1 MISPALLLQ
10 CALALA
16 LLSLLSAVVLVPMV
30 RRRERVETRIRTI
43 AVAPAV
49 RIATTAGSG
58 SLTGPNAAV
67 SWRLLRKLG
76 AAVVAS
82 GLLSKRSLED
92 LENTMA
98 AAGHR
103 TGSTL
108 PLFVGI
114 KVMLLIGLPLAT
126 FFAVTVF
133 RVPIH
138 PTILPVA
145 VAGVIGML
153 APDFVIRRTRKRYL
167 ASLEAGLPDA
177 LDLLIICSEA
187 GLGLETGLERVALEF
202 GDGSPA
208 TAIEL
213 RTTASEMKILADR
226 RRALMNMGTRTNL
239 EAMARLGGTLAQT
252 IQYGTPISQALR
264 VLAAE
269 MRLTMLT
276 RFEEK
281 AARLPVLLT
290 VPMIVFILPC
300 IFLIVGGPAVVQV
313 MQASH

>member
-10 CALALA
+10 MALALA
-16 LLSLLSAVVLVPMV
+16 LLSLLSAVILVPMV
-30 RRRERVETRIRTI
+30 RRRERVATRIRTI
-43 AVAPAV
+43 AVAP
-49 RIATTAGSG
+49 TARGGEAASG
-58 SLTGPNAAV
+58 GGFG

-76 AAVVAS
+76 TAVVAS
-82 GLLSKRSLED
+82 GLLSKRSLDD

-98 AAGHR
+98 ASGHK
-103 TGSTL
+103 TASTL

-114 KVMLLIGLPLAT
+114 KVVLLVGLPVAT
-126 FFAVTVF
+126 WLMITVF
-133 RVPIH
+133 QIHIH

-153 APDFVIRRTRKRYL
+153 APDYFIRRTRKRYL
-167 ASLEAGLPDA
+167 AALEGGLPDA

-187 GLGLETGLERVALEF
+187 GLGLEAGMDRVAAEF
-202 GDGSPA
+202 ADGNPA
-208 TAIEL
+208 TSAEL
-213 RTTASEMKILADR
+213 RTTASEMKILSDR
-226 RRALMNMGTRTNL
+226 RRALMNMGARTKL

-269 MRLTMLT
+269 MRQTTLT
-276 RFEEK
+276 RFEER

-313 MQASH
+313 MQAAAEH

>member
-1 MISPALLLQ
+1 MVSPALLLQ
-10 CALALA
+10 GALAFA

-30 RRRERVETRIRTI
+30 RRRERVETRIRSV
-43 AVAPAV
+43 AVAP
-49 RIATTAGSG
+49 IARVTGASAGP
-58 SLTGPNAAV
+58 TV

-76 AAVVAS
+76 SAVVAS
-82 GLLSKRSLED
+82 GLLSKRSIDD

-103 TGSTL
+103 TASTL

-114 KVMLLIGLPLAT
+114 KVTLLVGLPVLT
-126 FFAVTVF
+126 WVGVEVF
-133 RVPIH
+133 HVPIH
-138 PTILPVA
+138 PTILPAV
-145 VAGVIGML
+145 VAGVIGL
-153 APDFVIRRTRKRYL
+153 LLPDMVIRRTRKRYL
-167 ASLEAGLPDA
+167 ALLETGLPDA

-187 GLGLETGLERVALEF
+187 GLGLEAGLERVATEF
-202 GDGSPA
+202 GDGNVPTA
-208 TAIEL
+208 TEL

-226 RRALMNMGTRTNL
+226 RRALTNMGSRTNL

-269 MRLTMLT
+269 MRQTMLT
-276 RFEEK
+276 RFEER

-313 MQASH
+313 MDAVVQH

>member
-1 MISPALLLQ
+1 MLSPALLLQ
-10 CALALA
+10 AALALA
-16 LLSLLSAVVLVPMV
+16 LLSLLSAVILVPMA

-49 RIATTAGSG
+49 RTLAGSG
-58 SLTGPNAAV
+58 GAGGNAMT
-67 SWRLLRKLG
+67 WRLLRKLG
-76 AAVVAS
+76 AAVMAS
-82 GLLSKRSLED
+82 GLLSKRSLDD

-103 TGSTL
+103 TGATL

-114 KVMLLIGLPLAT
+114 KVALLFGLPLAT
-126 FFAVTVF
+126 FFMVTVF
-133 RVPIH
+133 HVPIH
-138 PTILPVA
+138 PTILPVV

-153 APDFVIRRTRKRYL
+153 APDFFIRRTRKRYL
-167 ASLEAGLPDA
+167 AALEAGLPDA

-187 GLGLETGLERVALEF
+187 GLGLEAGLERVATEF
-202 GDGSPA
+202 GDGHAA
-208 TAIEL
+208 TASEFK
-213 RTTASEMKILADR
+213 TTASEMKILSDR
-226 RRALMNMGTRTNL
+226 RRALINMGTRTSL
-239 EAMARLGGTLAQT
+239 DAMARLGGTLAQT

-276 RFEEK
+276 RFEER

-313 MQASH
+313 IEASAH

>member
-1 MISPALLLQ
+1 MITPALMLQ
-10 CALALA
+10 LALALA
-16 LLSLLSAVVLVPMV
+16 LFSLLSAVVLVPMV
-30 RRRERVETRIRTI
+30 RRRERVATRIRSV
-43 AVAPAV
+43 AVAPVA
-49 RIATTAGSG
+49 RANASSSG
-58 SLTGPNAAV
+58 NTV
-67 SWRLLRKLG
+67 SWKLLRKLG
-76 AAVVAS
+76 AAVMAS

-103 TGSTL
+103 TGTTL

-114 KVMLLIGLPLAT
+114 KVVLLFGLPVAT
-126 FFAVTVF
+126 WLFVMVF
-133 RVPIH
+133 HINVH
-138 PTILPVA
+138 PTVLPVA

-153 APDFVIRRTRKRYL
+153 LPDYIIRRTRKRYL
-167 ASLEAGLPDA
+167 AALEAGLPDA

-187 GLGLETGLERVALEF
+187 GLGLEAGLERVAAEF
-202 GDGSPA
+202 GEGESA
-208 TAIEL
+208 TAVEL
-213 RTTASEMKILADR
+213 RLTASEMKILSDR
-226 RRALMNMGTRTNL
+226 RRALTNMGTRTKL

-269 MRLTMLT
+269 MRQTMLT

-281 AARLPVLLT
+281 AARLPALLT
-290 VPMIVFILPC
+290 VPMILFILPC

-313 MQASH
+313 MDISH